1 MNYGKRGAA
10 KKKRHCVPNQKMEQA
25 ICSYLFKAILLLILA
40 VGIIGV
46 CGGLGVVKGI
56 LASAPDTDIDVSPSG
71 FSTFVYDAEG
81 NQIAKLDAE
90 GSNRVPVSMDKIP
103 ENLAH
108 AFVAIEDARFYE
120 HNGID
125 IKGIIRAGF
134 IGLTSGHFSEG
145 ASTITQQL
153 IKNNVLTSWTSE
165 SEKGFAVK
173 VKRKI
178 QEQYLAIM
186 LEKQMD
192 KDKILENYMNTIN
205 LGQNTLG
212 VQAASKRYFG
222 KNVWE
227 LNLSECA
234 VIAAITQN
242 PSRYNPITHPEK
254 MRNAGKRCWA
264 ICWSRATSA
273 SPNSTKRWVTTF
285 IPAYRL

>member
-10 KKKRHCVPNQKMEQA
+10 KKKKALRSKSKKWSKRFA
-25 ICSYLFKAILLLILA
+25 LTFFKTILLVILA
-40 VGIIGV
+40 AGIIGI

-56 LASAPDTDIDVSPSG
+56 LASAPDISNIDVSPTG
-71 FSTFVYDAEG
+71 FSTFVYDTEG

-103 ENLAH
+103 EDLAH
-108 AFVAIEDARFYE
+108 AFVAIEDARFYD

-125 IKGIIRAGF
+125 IKGILRAGF

-165 SEKGFAVK
+165 SEKAFAVK
-173 VKRKI
+173 VKRKF
-178 QEQYLAIM
+178 QEQYLAIK
-186 LEKQMD
+186 LENDMD

-222 KNVWE
+222 KNVYE

-254 MRNAGKRCWA
+254 NAERREKVLTNMLEQGLSL
-264 ICWSRATSA
+264 IH
-273 SPNSTKRWVTTF
+273 
-285 IPAYRL
+285 I

>member
-10 KKKRHCVPNQKMEQA
+10 KKKKALRSKSKKWSKRFA
-25 ICSYLFKAILLLILA
+25 LTFFKTILLVILA
-40 VGIIGV
+40 AGIIGI

-56 LASAPDTDIDVSPSG
+56 LASAPDISNIDVSPTG
-71 FSTFVYDAEG
+71 FSTFVYDTEG

-103 ENLAH
+103 EDLAH
-108 AFVAIEDARFYE
+108 AFVAIEDARFYD

-125 IKGIIRAGF
+125 IKGILRAGF

-165 SEKGFAVK
+165 SEKAFAVK
-173 VKRKI
+173 VKRKF
-178 QEQYLAIM
+178 QEQYLAIK
-186 LEKQMD
+186 LENDMD

-222 KNVWE
+222 KNVYE

-254 MRNAGKRCWA
+254 KCGAPGKSTYQHAGTGLHQPVR
-264 ICWSRATSA
+264 I
-273 SPNSTKRWVTTF
+273 
-285 IPAYRL
+285 